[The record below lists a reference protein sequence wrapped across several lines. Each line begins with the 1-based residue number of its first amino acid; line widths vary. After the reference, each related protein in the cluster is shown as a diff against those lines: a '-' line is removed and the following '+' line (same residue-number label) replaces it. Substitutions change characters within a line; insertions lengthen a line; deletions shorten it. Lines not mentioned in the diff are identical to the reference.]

1 MSRASGVLM
10 HVSSLPGEYSIGSFG
25 KEAIDF
31 IDFLSNSGFSIWQV
45 LPFCMPDGYNSPYNS
60 RASFSVNP
68 YFIDIDSLDVG
79 ELRYLNT
86 LFARIPDQT
95 KKI

>member
-1 MSRASGVLM
+1 MCFYISFLPSG
-10 HVSSLPGEYSIGSFG
+10 YRIGNFG
-25 KEAIDF
+25 KSAYRFVDM
-31 IDFLSNSGFSIWQV
+31 LKSGGFSVWQV
-45 LPFCMPDGYNSPYNS
+45 LPFCMPDGYNSPYKS
-60 RASFSVNP
+60 RASYGANP
-68 YFIDIDSLDVG
+68 YFTDIDSLDVG